1 LFEKQGGSENQQR
14 ADEESFH
21 GVEILNLRLAAKV
34 NFVQGASQA
43 SPTQNVPGRL
53 TGSFE

>member
-14 ADEESFH
+14 ADEEFFH
-21 GVEILNLRLAAKV
+21 GAAILNLRLAAKAS
-34 NFVQGASQA
+34 FIQGGSQA

-53 TGSFE
+53 TGGF